1 MRRVTIKALLLVFV
15 STWICVL
22 VQALIAR
29 QIAPDVAS
37 AFESMGGHLPP
48 LSQLFFYFL
57 LSSFVYILPALTSLA
72 LILVE
77 IIVKSERSRLIIQ
90 IAYTCL
96 WLGFITINYLALFLP
111 VWKMLLPIGS

>member
-1 MRRVTIKALLLVFV
+1 MKRATTLTLLLSLI

-22 VQALIAR
+22 VQAFIAR
-29 QIAPDVAS
+29 QIAPDMIS
-37 AFESMGGHLPP
+37 AYESSGFSLPP

-77 IIVKSERSRLIIQ
+77 IIVKSERSRLIVQ

-96 WLGFITINYLALFLP
+96 WLGFITINYIALFLP
-111 VWKMLLPIGS
+111 VWKMLQSIGS

>member
-1 MRRVTIKALLLVFV
+1 MKRTTTLTLLLVLV

-22 VQALIAR
+22 VQVFIAR
-29 QIAPDVAS
+29 QIAPDMAS
-37 AFESMGGHLPP
+37 AFESMGGNLPP
-48 LSQLFFYFL
+48 LSQPSIYFL

-77 IIVKSERSRLIIQ
+77 IIVKSERSRLVVQ

-96 WLGFITINYLALFLP
+96 WLGFITINYIALFLP
-111 VWKMLLPIGS
+111 VWKMFSIVEG